1 MAKKRRKTYPGH
13 MDRPGR
19 AYRWRVSVGGKRH
32 TFSLHT
38 TDRRE
43 AEHFARTKYAELS
56 RQVERQREGLP
67 SHVNISELFDQ
78 FEREH
83 VPTLSPGAQRS
94 YKDSLKPLRT
104 YFVDEG
110 SDPTVEK
117 IRAAHVVAYFTWRRS
132 HRIGGG
138 TVSNRTIAK
147 DRAVLHR
154 IFALAEQLEYREG
167 NPVNLTDAPKSDGR
181 TPVILSDDE
190 YEKLLKACEDR
201 ELLYLYV
208 LTLGET
214 GARCE
219 SEVLWTQWEDVDLEE
234 GFLQVVTG
242 RNGHRT
248 KSGKSRWV
256 PMSPRLTA
264 AVKQHFAR
272 YRFAQYGEKKTPW
285 VFHHTKT
292 RRHHKA
298 GERIRSL
305 YSAFKAAADRA
316 KLPSEF
322 VQHDLRHRRVTTW
335 LAEEKSVVLV
345 REAVGHADLRTT
357 MAYTHLAREHLRG
370 LVDEPHR
377 EEARNR
383 A

>member
-1 MAKKRRKTYPGH
+1 MTGPGTWSLGESDYQRITGH
-13 MDRPGR
+13 LTELLKECNARSALVVDRAGQLL
-19 AYRWRVSVGGKRH
+19 ATAG
-32 TFSLHT
+32 
-38 TDRRE
+38 E
-43 AEHFARTKYAELS
+43 ELS
-56 RQVERQREGLP
+56 FDPTVFASLTAADFSANDQLAKMIGEPEFASLFHQGEKESMYLADVARRVIL
-67 SHVNISELFDQ
+67 VVLFDQ
-78 FEREH
+78 RTTVGLVRLRVKQTVRDLAALFEEMFSRAPGQRE
-83 VPTLSPGAQRS
+83 
-94 YKDSLKPLRT
+94 K
-104 YFVDEG
+104 
-110 SDPTVEK
+110 
-117 IRAAHVVAYFTWRRS
+117 
-132 HRIGGG
+132 GG
-138 TVSNRTIAK
+138 
-147 DRAVLHR
+147 
-154 IFALAEQLEYREG
+154 
-167 NPVNLTDAPKSDGR
+167 
-181 TPVILSDDE
+181 SDDE

-219 SEVLWTQWEDVDLEE
+219 SEALWTQWEDVDLEE